1 MKNNKTK
8 NALKSLCSVLLALG
22 LSATTTACV
31 GGGYKSLSIPS
42 STSTTNNIEE
52 IEEFDDD
59 LNVSISTNSSTT
71 RASSSGASIVQVGEI
86 YDTDSQTF
94 DYTNLTI
101 LYAYLTGQRP
111 DRTDS
116 SGTGSYAWYLVN
128 KCASEFRSL
137 SYCYNAVFMC
147 PNNVSAGTYNG
158 VSYEEAASNAEV
170 TVSFCGFVWQAV
182 MLSQDIYGNT
192 ILTLWLDNVTQ
203 DKLTSYSSTSGRLSG
218 CINGTLYAPMQKK
231 ICPGVYDS
239 INISYQMRNNVD
251 PVLFSDPIYIRS
263 LGFSGF
269 YFIID
274 YSTGTVHEYESSYS
288 GLSKYVAFPYQ
299 IPWQQ
304 NQSAKEVL
312 GLTYNLSNEACA
324 IVSDDGF
331 YSSEN
336 NYSNHVDTDYDYQRW
351 AAYPLWLPSLSEIGY
366 EDNTGGFGVT
376 EAQRSS
382 NASNSGTVGSSAS
395 VAEVDNGVWT
405 RSANYKQSYGY
416 YFVKEGGSGKGVG
429 ALRAKVIRPAIH
441 LNLTAIEA
449 ER

>member
-1 MKNNKTK
+1 MFG
-8 NALKSLCSVLLALG
+8 ASCFRII
-22 LSATTTACV
+22 CYHHRMCR

-42 STSTTNNIEE
+42 STSTTNNIDE

-59 LNVSISTNSSTT
+59 LNVSTSTFSSTT
-71 RASSSGASIVQVGEI
+71 RASSSGASRVQVGEI

-101 LYAYLTGQRP
+101 LYGYLSSISP
-111 DRTDS
+111 NMKDS
-116 SGTGSYAWYLVN
+116 SETGI
-128 KCASEFRSL
+128 CAL
-137 SYCYNAVFMC
+137 SYVNGAAEEAFDSLGVCFNASWMCYNGL
-147 PNNVSAGTYNG
+147 SAGTYNG
-158 VSYEEAASNAEV
+158 VSYVEAASNAEV

-192 ILTLWLDNVTQ
+192 ILTLWLDNVVQ
-203 DKLTSYSSTSGRLSG
+203 DELTSYSSTSGRASG
-218 CINGTLYAPMQKK
+218 CINGTLYAPMQKF
-231 ICPGVYDS
+231 IYSGDYSND
-239 INISYQMRNNVD
+239 INYQMRNNVD
-251 PVLFSDPIYIRS
+251 PDLFMLPRYIQR

-269 YFIID
+269 NFYMN
-274 YSTGTVHEYESSYS
+274 YSTGSVYENNGCYS

-336 NYSNHVDTDYDYQRW
+336 NYSNYIDEDYDYQWW

-382 NASNSGTVGSSAS
+382 NANNFGTVGSSTPA
-395 VAEVDNGVWT
+395 AEVDNGVWT

>member
-1 MKNNKTK
+1 MN
-8 NALKSLCSVLLALG
+8 V
-22 LSATTTACV
+22 
-31 GGGYKSLSIPS
+31 
-42 STSTTNNIEE
+42 STST
-52 IEEFDDD
+52 F
-59 LNVSISTNSSTT
+59 SSTT
-71 RASSSGASIVQVGEI
+71 RASSSGASRVQVGEI

-101 LYAYLTGQRP
+101 LYGYLSGISP
-111 DRTDS
+111 NMKDS
-116 SGTGSYAWYLVN
+116 SETGIYA
-128 KCASEFRSL
+128 L
-137 SYCYNAVFMC
+137 SYVNGAAEAFDSLGVCVNASWMCYNGL
-147 PNNVSAGTYNG
+147 SAGTYNG
-158 VSYEEAASNAEV
+158 VSYVEAASNAEV

-192 ILTLWLDNVTQ
+192 ILTLWLDNVVQ
-203 DKLTSYSSTSGRLSG
+203 DELTSYSSTLGRASG
-218 CINGTLYAPMQKK
+218 CINGTLYAPMQKF
-231 ICPGVYDS
+231 IYSGDYSND
-239 INISYQMRNNVD
+239 INYQTRNNVD
-251 PVLFSDPIYIRS
+251 PSLFSQPRYIQR

-269 YFIID
+269 NFYMNN
-274 YSTGTVHEYESSYS
+274 STGSVDENNGCYS

-336 NYSNHVDTDYDYQRW
+336 NYSNYIDEGYDYQWW
-351 AAYPLWLPSLSEIGY
+351 AVDPLWLPSLSEIGY

-382 NASNSGTVGSSAS
+382 NANNSGTVGSSTPA
-395 VAEVDNGVWT
+395 AEVDNGVWT